1 MDMNGFV
8 ARIYFAM
15 NGKDITAERKLFKH
29 IADTFDRWTLIE
41 ALGGCILEN
50 KSLIIEP
57 SFVLEIFA
65 FGTENTKGFE
75 TKIKRIADRIR
86 RIYKQ
91 ESVAVSICEVKGY
104 FLYE

>member
-1 MDMNGFV
+1 MDMNGFT
-8 ARIYFAM
+8 AKIYFAM
-15 NGKDITAERKLFKH
+15 NGKDDNAERKLFKY
-29 IADTFDRWTLIE
+29 IANTFDRWTLIE

-65 FGTENTKGFE
+65 FGTENTQGFE